1 MTRTMLQQEVDAR
14 NDILRD
20 AYFILPLQSTA
31 AAAGS
36 GNAFNDLKPQ
46 PFFVK
51 KNRFNA
57 EADTLI
63 RVSGHSMEPV
73 YHDGDIVYVKYTTD
87 VENNDIVICTTADGA
102 VIKRMHKNKLYSL
115 NPQYPYGEKSEDD
128 HVQVIGK
135 VIGTVSA
142 DEIPDAEDAAI
153 LKELNPTNC
162 MSSIGS
168 MTFRF
173 DDIQSHENHRPDTFT
188 NRTPTAP
195 PSALDTTS
203 FQSG

>member
-1 MTRTMLQQEVDAR
+1 MVQENVRTPFRVLLFYATQMLQQEVDAS

-31 AAAGS
+31 AAGP
-36 GNAFNDLKPQ
+36 GNEFNALKPQ

-63 RVSGHSMEPV
+63 CVSGHSMEPV

-102 VIKRMHKNKLYSL
+102 VIKRMYENKLYSL

-128 HVQVIGK
+128 HVQVVGK

-153 LKELNPTNC
+153 LKELK
-162 MSSIGS
+162 SDELYE
-168 MTFRF
+168 F
-173 DDIQSHENHRPDTFT
+173 DREYGVP
-188 NRTPTAP
+188 
-195 PSALDTTS
+195 L
-203 FQSG
+203 